1 MVPGARIELATP
13 AFSGRRSTN
22 ELPRQSCGLSSLES
36 AQRRVKFRTSGNRE
50 PVRKLSCSSPKNLGY
65 GMTAV
70 ICDDLTLS
78 VPPEFTAVTT

>member
-22 ELPRQSCGLSSLES
+22 ELPRQLCSFTSLES
-36 AQRRVKFRTSGNRE
+36 AQRRVKFRTSDPK
-50 PVRKLSCSSPKNLGY
+50 PVRNFRSSKIPMHGY

-70 ICDDLTLS
+70 ICEDLTLS
-78 VPPEFTAVTT
+78 APLEFTAVTT